1 MSIGRRLM
9 GGSVLRLVDFVL
21 QVAIAFV
28 MTPFIVGTLGVQKY
42 GAWVVVG
49 TLVGYYGLL
58 DLGMSSAVTRFL
70 SKAIGSE
77 DRQAYSDTIRTALVV
92 FASIGGSGFVLASVA
107 IYCLPSSIRAIDESL
122 PLILIILVS
131 RLAIGFPIRAL
142 NAVLSAGLRHDLQSV
157 ASICRLLVGN
167 VLILCLLGGG
177 DGLLTLSV
185 CVVLA
190 WLTEYVLVT
199 VFALWCA
206 SYPILSTGRF
216 SRNVLR
222 EMASYCGKSFTTQI
236 LNMIRF
242 RFDPILVGW
251 LMGARWVTYFAVG
264 RSLLNYFMQLVMN
277 AVGLT
282 KPLFSQYDGRGDR
295 AAIKRQFRRLIRMNV
310 AFVAFVGLSMAIFG
324 EAFMMRWMGDGFRIS
339 YVVML
344 LMLPG
349 YMIALMQTTAVNL
362 MLGVSRHHYLIFNA
376 LVDGLVHILLALLLS
391 RSLGLFG
398 VPLAIGVSM
407 VCVFLTMQPYFAAK
421 VSGIPIRDYY
431 MNCLLQPFLRVC
443 AFSTVFWLVFRSLI
457 QPTLPSLILLGA
469 LKVLLFSPYCLF
481 VVLNRDERE
490 ALGRTAG
497 SFFSSRH
504 SEVTA

>member
-92 FASIGGSGFVLASVA
+92 FASIGGSGLVLASVA

-177 DGLLTLSV
+177 QCRQLKRAECHGT
-185 CVVLA
+185 C
-190 WLTEYVLVT
+190 
-199 VFALWCA
+199 
-206 SYPILSTGRF
+206 
-216 SRNVLR
+216 
-222 EMASYCGKSFTTQI
+222 CG
-236 LNMIRF
+236 
-242 RFDPILVGW
+242 
-251 LMGARWVTYFAVG
+251 
-264 RSLLNYFMQLVMN
+264 
-277 AVGLT
+277 
-282 KPLFSQYDGRGDR
+282 
-295 AAIKRQFRRLIRMNV
+295 
-310 AFVAFVGLSMAIFG
+310 
-324 EAFMMRWMGDGFRIS
+324 
-339 YVVML
+339 
-344 LMLPG
+344 
-349 YMIALMQTTAVNL
+349 
-362 MLGVSRHHYLIFNA
+362 
-376 LVDGLVHILLALLLS
+376 
-391 RSLGLFG
+391 
-398 VPLAIGVSM
+398 
-407 VCVFLTMQPYFAAK
+407 
-421 VSGIPIRDYY
+421 
-431 MNCLLQPFLRVC
+431 
-443 AFSTVFWLVFRSLI
+443 
-457 QPTLPSLILLGA
+457 
-469 LKVLLFSPYCLF
+469 
-481 VVLNRDERE
+481 
-490 ALGRTAG
+490 AG
-497 SFFSSRH
+497 G
-504 SEVTA
+504 